1 METPNKIN
9 KDTIAGS
16 ILELLGSTGKKA
28 FELAVGELLSV
39 LNLFFSS
46 ILGEM
51 QAFTSEPKN
60 INDEYQRSVSLLNAI
75 RIVMQDPEFQAE
87 IMKLT
92 GFLEDVLRPILTS
105 LTTLVEQ
112 EGNDLAKSAYK
123 LTNTLT
129 RNAIGGIED
138 GIDGAVAAIP
148 GVGTVWEAIKLIT
161 LAIQS
166 GTEISIAF
174 LDAATKFANA
184 YLEVI
189 GTVSPNVANVL
200 KSALSIFELI
210 QNAREK
216 VIQTTQN
223 ATQFVDNI
231 KTPLSENIS
240 KRVVSSIPKPSQ
252 IIPNPTDVAKRAIAS
267 KLPQPTLPQPTLP
280 QPTLPQPTL
289 TTTPKTKGGKK
300 HKLKRH

>member
-9 KDTIAGS
+9 QDTISSS
-16 ILELLGSTGKKA
+16 ILELVGSTGKKA

-75 RIVMQDPEFQAE
+75 RVVMQDPEFQAE
-87 IMKLT
+87 VMKLT

-105 LTTLVEQ
+105 LTTLVDQ

-148 GVGTVWEAIKLIT
+148 GVGTIWETIKIIT

-174 LDAATKFANA
+174 LDAATKFATA
-184 YLEVI
+184 YIQVI
-189 GTVSPNVANVL
+189 GTVSPNIANVL

-210 QNAREK
+210 QNARER

-231 KTPLSENIS
+231 KTPLSNNIS
-240 KRVVSSIPKPSQ
+240 KRVASAIPKPSQ
-252 IIPNPTDVAKRAIAS
+252 FIPSPTDVAKRAIAS
-267 KLPQPTLPQPTLP
+267 KLPQVPSKPVLPQPTSKP
-280 QPTLPQPTL
+280 I
-289 TTTPKTKGGKK
+289 TKGGKNIN
-300 HKLKRH
+300 

>member
-1 METPNKIN
+1 MDNPNKIN
-9 KDTIAGS
+9 EETIAGS
-16 ILELLGSTGKKA
+16 ILELVGTTGKKA

-39 LNLFFSS
+39 LNLFFGSV
-46 ILGEM
+46 LGEM

-75 RIVMQDPEFQAE
+75 RIVMQDPEFQVE
-87 IMKLT
+87 VIKLT
-92 GFLEDVLRPILTS
+92 GFIEEILRPIMSS

-129 RNAIGGIED
+129 RNSIKGIED
-138 GIDGAVAAIP
+138 GLDGAIAAVP
-148 GVGTVWEAIKLIT
+148 GVGTIWEAIKLIT

-166 GTEISIAF
+166 GSEISLAF
-174 LDAATKFANA
+174 LNAATKFAKA

-216 VIQTTQN
+216 VIKTTQG
-223 ATQFVDNI
+223 ATQLVNNI
-231 KTPLSENIS
+231 N
-240 KRVVSSIPKPSQ
+240 Q
-252 IIPNPTDVAKRAIAS
+252 AA
-267 KLPQPTLPQPTLP
+267 Q
-280 QPTLPQPTL
+280 
-289 TTTPKTKGGKK
+289 GGKNII
-300 HKLKRH
+300 

>member
-1 METPNKIN
+1 METPTKIN
-9 KDTIAGS
+9 QDTIAGS
-16 ILELLGSTGKKA
+16 ILELVGSTGKKA

-75 RIVMQDPEFQAE
+75 RVVMQDPEFQAE

-92 GFLEDVLRPILTS
+92 GFLEDIIRPIMTS
-105 LTTLVEQ
+105 ITTLVEQ
-112 EGNDLAKSAYK
+112 EGDDLAKSAYK

-138 GIDGAVAAIP
+138 GVDGAVAAIP
-148 GVGTVWEAIKLIT
+148 GVGTIWEAIKLIT

-184 YLEVI
+184 YLDII

-210 QNAREK
+210 QNARER

-223 ATQFVDNI
+223 ARQFVDNI
-231 KTPLSENIS
+231 KTPLGKNIS
-240 KRVVSSIPKPSQ
+240 KRVVSAIPKPSQ
-252 IIPNPTDVAKRAIAS
+252 FISSPTDVAKRAIVS
-267 KLPQPTLPQPTLP
+267 KLPQVPTRPTLPQPT
-280 QPTLPQPTL
+280 
-289 TTTPKTKGGKK
+289 TTPTPSPTSRSTTKGGKK